1 NGEPSDWIDSGPS
14 TCSRPAFPEARGS
27 WIRSSCGV
35 LAWVFYSDDPN
46 TPILRELQLLMLP
59 QDGKRHCRAG
69 GAIMERRLTRMCL
82 RGFCGDL
89 RLFRILLDKNSNAAG
104 SL

>member
-1 NGEPSDWIDSGPS
+1 MAVWKTASLVIGLTVTHLLVHALHSQKLVDHGY
-14 TCSRPAFPEARGS
+14 
-27 WIRSSCGV
+27 GV
-35 LAWVFYSDDPN
+35 LADDPN
-46 TPILRELQLLMLP
+46 TPILRELQLLVLP